1 MRSLLRSIIALL
13 TTTVVVST
21 VVIAPPISQIQPQ
34 GDEISRPG
42 TTLPAS
48 IEKGYTAYQNAL
60 KRGITKASTFIV
72 VDYTIPANKKRF
84 FIIDKNKK
92 IIYSTY
98 CAHGVNSG
106 SRTIFKS
113 YSNKINSLQS
123 SIGVFITKSFF
134 TGKHGLSL
142 EMSGLD
148 GKWNDKAFVR
158 RILIHKADYANGT
171 KPGNSHGCF
180 AIPTKEAYKIKEIG
194 TGVLLVAYYP
204 DKEWLENS
212 KFLSN

>member
-1 MRSLLRSIIALL
+1 MRNVIRSIIALL

-34 GDEISRPG
+34 GDTISKVATP
-42 TTLPAS
+42 LPAS
-48 IEKGYTAYQNAL
+48 IEKGYTAYKNAI

-84 FIIDKNKK
+84 FIVDKDKK

-106 SRTIFKS
+106 KGAVFKS

-148 GKWNDKAFVR
+148 GKWNDKAFER

-171 KPGNSHGCF
+171 KPGNSWGCF

-194 TGVLLVAYYP
+194 TGVLLIAYYP
-204 DKEWLENS
+204 DKEWLANS
-212 KFLSN
+212 KFFN